1 VAAWQQERIFVFLK
15 KTRIMIEF
23 SEVQNSYFILPV
35 LGFVVGVFGT
45 MFGGGGG
52 LLFIPLLT
60 LWLGVP
66 AKTAVLTSLVATLP
80 IAIVGSIG
88 HYRKN
93 NIDLKVAAILISGGI
108 IGVIAGA
115 RITAWITERELKV
128 AFGVYSVLIGIA
140 IAIRNFRKQ
149 QGAEKRGRTEEG
161 TGFKGVIRGSFY
173 GLVAGLITGT
183 FGTSGT
189 MPIMAGL
196 FSLRNSLRIIIG
208 TSLAVMLFNTAFAA
222 AAHFYIGVVDLTLVS
237 FLTAGSVLGAL
248 AGPGILAALKPER
261 AEKSAAYF
269 YGAVMVVIGI
279 LMILGSNHS

>member
-1 VAAWQQERIFVFLK
+1 
-15 KTRIMIEF
+15 MIEF

-35 LGFVVGVFGT
+35 LGFAVGVFGT

-60 LWLGVP
+60 LWPGVP

-128 AFGVYSVLIGIA
+128 AFGIYSIVIGVG

-149 QGAEKRGRTEEG
+149 QGGEKRGRTEEG
-161 TGFKGVIRGSFY
+161 SGFKGVVRGSFY

-196 FSLRNSLRIIIG
+196 FSLRNSLRVIIG

-248 AGPGILAALKPER
+248 AGPGILTALKPER
-261 AEKSAAYF
+261 AEKSAAYL

-279 LMILGSNHS
+279 LMILGSNHSGTNL